1 MIKAVI
7 FDCFGVLA
15 RDGWIPYRAKYF
27 GDNKDLF
34 DQVSSLQKQVDVGIV
49 SFEDFTET
57 ISQISGVDVLTT
69 RQLLKDNVAN
79 DDLLGYIRENVKP
92 KYRLGMLSNAG
103 ANWLG
108 RIFKSDDVKMF
119 DEIVLSFQTGFVK
132 PDPRAYQ
139 AILDKLGLQADE
151 CVFVDDVESYVTAA
165 REIGMQA
172 VWYKDFEQTRDDLNK
187 ILAADTQ
194 N

>member
-15 RDGWIPYRAKYF
+15 HDGWIPYRAKYF

-34 DQVSSLQKQVDVGIV
+34 DSVSSLQKQVDVGVV
-49 SFEDFTET
+49 SFNDFTEEV
-57 ISQISGVDVLTT
+57 SRLSGVPVDKTKEML
-69 RQLLKDNVAN
+69 QDNYAN
-79 DDLLGYIRENVKP
+79 DELIDLIRQEIKSIYKV
-92 KYRLGMLSNAG
+92 GMLSNAG

-108 RIFKSDDVKMF
+108 RIFKPADIELF

-139 AILDKLGLQADE
+139 AILEKLGLEPYE
-151 CVFVDDVESYVTAA
+151 CVFVDDVELYVTAA
-165 REIGMQA
+165 RELGMKA
-172 VWYKDFEQTRDDLNK
+172 VWYKEFIQAKEEISK
-187 ILAADTQ
+187 ILSTDS
-194 N
+194 